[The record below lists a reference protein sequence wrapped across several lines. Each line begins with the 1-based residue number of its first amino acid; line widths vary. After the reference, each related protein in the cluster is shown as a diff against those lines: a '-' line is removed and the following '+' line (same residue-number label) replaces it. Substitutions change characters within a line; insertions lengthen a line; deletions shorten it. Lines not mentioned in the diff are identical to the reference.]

1 MCDVCAGVQC
11 EEGGDVEVETG
22 GGEEGDLP
30 AVDEDLGASREGS
43 RTDDEAVERSGKLYL
58 IKCSLFL
65 VQKLIKIADPQKYI
79 ALQLLVAVLS
89 HLVSVVF
96 LVPFIHLWGISA
108 K

>member
-65 VQKLIKIADPQKYI
+65 VQKLIKIAHPQKYI
-79 ALQLLVAVLS
+79 ALQSCSSSLS
-89 HLVSVVF
+89 LSISRVSSSF
-96 LVPFIHLWGISA
+96 YTSLGN
-108 K
+108 